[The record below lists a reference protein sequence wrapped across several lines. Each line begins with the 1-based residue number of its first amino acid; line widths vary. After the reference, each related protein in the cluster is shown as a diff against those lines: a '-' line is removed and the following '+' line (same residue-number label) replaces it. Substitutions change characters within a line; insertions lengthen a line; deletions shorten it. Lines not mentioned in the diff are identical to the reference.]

1 MAPAAVSNCRR
12 RNIRRRAP
20 SSSAI
25 LPSESAL
32 PARVRRAC
40 AGFVSVNASL
50 HIQGIRLT
58 DGHLKCHFQRCR
70 AAVNKLF
77 GCENEN
83 RAAALATRMKHLLFR
98 PPSSP
103 CLDSRRVRFVST
115 VKRSAEESCA
125 LNTDATFASLPRSH
139 FELCIRAYVN
149 ARGLQTWRL
158 N

>member
-58 DGHLKCHFQRCR
+58 DGHLKCHSQRCR

-83 RAAALATRMKHLLFR
+83 RAAALATRMKHSLDL
-98 PPSSP
+98 PPPLASTQGE
-103 CLDSRRVRFVST
+103 FVSFR
-115 VKRSAEESCA
+115 RSSGVQRRAA
-125 LNTDATFASLPRSH
+125 RLIQTLRSH
-139 FELCIRAYVN
+139 LSPAATLNYVY
-149 ARGLQTWRL
+149 ALM
-158 N
+158 